1 MEDRGI
7 TQVSMN
13 MTDFTKTPLYRA
25 FELVKI
31 EARRYGVSVIGSEVI
46 GLVPMDALIGTAEY
60 YLGIEEFSYDQVL
73 EKRIME

>member
-1 MEDRGI
+1 M
-7 TQVSMN
+7 
-13 MTDFTKTPLYRA
+13 
-25 FELVKI
+25 KI

>member
-1 MEDRGI
+1 
-7 TQVSMN
+7 MN

-31 EARRYGVSVIGSEVI
+31 EAKRFGVSVVGSEII

-60 YLGIEEFSYDQVL
+60 YLGVEAFSYDQVL